1 MPICSCVQY
10 VCSGQVHLKSVQNL
24 LEKVTPHFKVS
35 PTNER
40 EGGVG
45 WGGNWASNPINLFG
59 RNQGKKLTFWGQNWR
74 KTLLRLEG
82 QQGQNREG
90 GRRRREGITDWARTF
105 ALLDGN

>member
-45 WGGNWASNPINLFG
+45 WGGAIGRVTRLIFLVEIKAKSSLFG
-59 RNQGKKLTFWGQNWR
+59 VKIGGKPCC
-74 KTLLRLEG
+74 
-82 QQGQNREG
+82 
-90 GRRRREGITDWARTF
+90 D
-105 ALLDGN
+105 